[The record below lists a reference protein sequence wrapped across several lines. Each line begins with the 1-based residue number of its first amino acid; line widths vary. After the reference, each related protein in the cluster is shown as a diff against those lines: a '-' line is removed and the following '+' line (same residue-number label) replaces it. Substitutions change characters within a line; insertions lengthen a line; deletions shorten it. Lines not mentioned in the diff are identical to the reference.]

1 MLNFNQFINESNNDE
16 ELATF
21 NSIEVGDIVRHAGS
35 QYTVKEVGHSIIR
48 LPRKVSFHQWKQGAG
63 KIIKKIIK
71 KKEDKDEK

>member
-35 QYTVKEVGHSIIR
+35 RHTVKEVGNGIIQI
-48 LPRKVSFHQWKQGAG
+48 PRKISFNQWKQGAG
-63 KIIKKIIK
+63 KIIKK
-71 KKEDKDEK
+71 KEDNDEK